1 MNRVGGGWM
10 RRRYFAVIL
19 ILCLI
24 WVPVSWGGAFWAEP
38 RGERGKIPITSETVP
53 ALVKKLKP
61 SVVNISVVKVERVMT
76 SPFPG
81 PGLGPR
87 GGMDPFR
94 DFWERFF
101 GDRMPREFRQR
112 GLGSGFIISKDGY
125 ILTNHHVIQ
134 DADQIQVT
142 LHDKQEYSARVVGV
156 DPKTDIALIK
166 IEPEEP
172 LTAAVLGNSDIL
184 EQGEPVVAIGNPFG
198 LAETVT
204 TGIVSATG
212 RVIGAGPYDNFI
224 QTDASINPGNSG
236 GPLFSFH
243 GDVVGINTAIV
254 AAGQGIGFA
263 VPINMVKQILVAL
276 KDEGRVTRGWLGV
289 AIQNITPELAR
300 SFKLTTSDGALVADV
315 TKGGPADEAKIRRG
329 DVIVEFDGEPV
340 TNSSE
345 LPQMVANRAPGTRVN
360 VTILREGKKHI
371 VPVTL
376 GTLKDT
382 PPVQVETSQRKRFG
396 MSVQTVTPEL
406 AKALGLDKA
415 QGVIIT
421 GVEPGGP
428 AAEAGLN
435 RGDVILE
442 VNHREV
448 KSVEDFRQ
456 AVSETQADAV
466 LLLVWRE
473 GNTFFATL
481 PL

>member
-1 MNRVGGGWM
+1 
-10 RRRYFAVIL
+10 
-19 ILCLI
+19 
-24 WVPVSWGGAFWAEP
+24 
-38 RGERGKIPITSETVP
+38 
-53 ALVKKLKP
+53 
-61 SVVNISVVKVERVMT
+61 
-76 SPFPG
+76 
-81 PGLGPR
+81 
-87 GGMDPFR
+87 
-94 DFWERFF
+94 
-101 GDRMPREFRQR
+101 
-112 GLGSGFIISKDGY
+112 
-125 ILTNHHVIQ
+125 
-134 DADQIQVT
+134 
-142 LHDKQEYSARVVGV
+142 
-156 DPKTDIALIK
+156 
-166 IEPEEP
+166 
-172 LTAAVLGNSDIL
+172 
-184 EQGEPVVAIGNPFG
+184 
-198 LAETVT
+198 
-204 TGIVSATG
+204 
-212 RVIGAGPYDNFI
+212 
-224 QTDASINPGNSG
+224 
-236 GPLFSFH
+236 
-243 GDVVGINTAIV
+243 
-254 AAGQGIGFA
+254 
-263 VPINMVKQILVAL
+263 
-276 KDEGRVTRGWLGV
+276 
-289 AIQNITPELAR
+289 
-300 SFKLTTSDGALVADV
+300 
-315 TKGGPADEAKIRRG
+315 
-329 DVIVEFDGEPV
+329 
-340 TNSSE
+340 
-345 LPQMVANRAPGTRVN
+345 MVANRAPGTRVN